1 MVILAIALFVWSF
14 GVVWTALATAALYF
28 NWLDERRS
36 RAKLN
41 RMRQV
46 NLSWQSSP
54 TPPNQAT

>member
-1 MVILAIALFVWSF
+1 MLFAALFVF
-14 GVVWTALATAALYF
+14 ELGVVFAALGTAAFYF
-28 NWLDERRS
+28 RWLDERNS